1 MVEEDRPVSQ
11 RQRDPGME
19 KKEKKKYEKPGVTR
33 ICLDPKTAVLGTNC
47 KYNGYSGV
55 NPSDLDDCNYP
66 SYCSQDG
73 S

>member
-1 MVEEDRPVSQ
+1 MVEKDRSVF
-11 RQRDPGME
+11 QRDLDLE

-47 KYNGYSGV
+47 KYNGYSGI
-55 NPSDLDDCNYP
+55 NPSVLNNCNSP
-66 SYCSQDG
+66 SFCSQSG